1 MFFLQASKTIAKSHS
16 NFLNKHAQELMLPNA
31 QGQGQTYSSI
41 TSTLQKHVKTLIKM
55 HLFIWQRDM
64 NELILYTETT
74 TILLEFIQP
83 ARILSNLKSCP
94 FPSFLPTCINGLLCF
109 GLQIFKVVCQALLQK
124 PDGHAML
131 WITDWK
137 EGKQFLN
144 QITALGNKHI
154 SKWCNYNNMS
164 HTAED
169 LI

>member
-1 MFFLQASKTIAKSHS
+1 MAKNHS
-16 NFLNKHAQELMLPNA
+16 NFLSKHAQELLLPLHKA
-31 QGQGQTYSSI
+31 KGQTCSSI
-41 TSTLQKHVKTLIKM
+41 TSTLQKHIKTLIKM

-64 NELILYTETT
+64 NGLILYTETT

-94 FPSFLPTCINGLLCF
+94 LPPFLPTCINGLLCF

-124 PDGHAML
+124 PDGHATL

-137 EGKQFLN
+137 QGKQFLN
-144 QITALGNKHI
+144 QITTLGDKHI

-164 HTAED
+164 HSPED
-169 LI
+169 LIEH